1 MGEVVVLD
9 RIGHGLAQHP
19 LLLDGGLL
27 GWQMGEGTYRKLS
40 AFSASLHMDS
50 TAFWPQSSFLSFPRL
65 IFYAAAESRL
75 GKQNESF
82 KQICT
87 WIKER
92 VIFLVQSTD
101 QFEEKAICFFT
112 FWVRTVCFFP
122 FKGNKDREK
131 LIKRLEPA
139 GYNSYRIFKCA

>member
-1 MGEVVVLD
+1 MRSCCFKHDWTWTSTAPPPFGWGSARLENVGRDVWKLCCSLSEFAY
-9 RIGHGLAQHP
+9 GHI
-19 LLLDGGLL
+19 
-27 GWQMGEGTYRKLS
+27 
-40 AFSASLHMDS
+40 
-50 TAFWPQSSFLSFPRL
+50 AFWPQSSFLSFPHL

-87 WIKER
+87 WIKVR
-92 VIFLVQSTD
+92 VISLVQSTD

-122 FKGNKDREK
+122 FKCNKEGKK
-131 LIKRLEPA
+131 LIKWLELA